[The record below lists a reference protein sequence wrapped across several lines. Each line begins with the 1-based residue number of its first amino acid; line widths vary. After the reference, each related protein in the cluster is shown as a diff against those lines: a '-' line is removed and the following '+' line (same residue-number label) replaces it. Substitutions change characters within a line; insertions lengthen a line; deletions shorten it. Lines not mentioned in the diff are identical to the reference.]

1 MTCEGDALDPIYFV
15 HLSSGAD
22 KTQPSPTHI
31 TPTLLGVR
39 AGVLPLVEMSKETL
53 WGWPVSQGHVVIES
67 RTLQLPSLSI

>member
-1 MTCEGDALDPIYFV
+1 MTCEGDALDPIYFA

-22 KTQPSPTHI
+22 KSQPSPTHI

-53 WGWPVSQGHVVIES
+53 RFPKDMWLLNPGLFSCPA
-67 RTLQLPSLSI
+67 